1 MIAKTANI
9 LAPALVLNGAGARTA
24 YQVGVI
30 KALGEILPQKTCPF
44 PVICGTS
51 AGSINASFISSHA
64 DEWKISTEMLAEF
77 WGNIC
82 LEQIYETSGLS
93 LSRIS
98 SA

>member
-1 MIAKTANI
+1 MDNNVENN

-51 AGSINASFISSHA
+51 AGSINAAFISSFIRFLNS
-64 DEWKISTEMLAEF
+64 IS
-77 WGNIC
+77 
-82 LEQIYETSGLS
+82 
-93 LSRIS
+93 
-98 SA
+98 